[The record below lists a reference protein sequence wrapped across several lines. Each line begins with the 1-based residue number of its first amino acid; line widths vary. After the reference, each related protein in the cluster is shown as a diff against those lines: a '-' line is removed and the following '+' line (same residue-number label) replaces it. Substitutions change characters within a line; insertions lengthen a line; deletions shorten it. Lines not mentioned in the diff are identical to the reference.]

1 MLGSEQLVAFV
12 PTTDLDRAR
21 AFYEGTL
28 GLRLVEQT
36 PFACVF
42 DAAGTTL
49 RVTFVERIAG
59 APYTVAGWSV
69 GDIAAT
75 IEGLVARGVA
85 FERYDGVEQDAR
97 GVWRSPGGALV
108 AWFRD
113 PDANTLSLTQG

>member
-1 MLGSEQLVAFV
+1 MLGSEQLVAFL

-28 GLRLVEQT
+28 GLSLVEQT

-49 RVTFVERIAG
+49 RVTLVERTAG
-59 APYTVAGWSV
+59 ARYTVAGWSV
-69 GDIAAT
+69 ADIAAT
-75 IEGLVARGVA
+75 IEALTRRGVA
-85 FERYDGVEQDAR
+85 FERYDGVEQDER